1 MYLLKTK
8 QIFTFILVIF
18 TVAFFSQS
26 YAQENKKFT
35 DAEIAHIVV
44 TANQIDVDYG
54 KLALQKTK
62 NPEARKF
69 AETMIRDHED
79 IIKQAAA
86 LAQKLGV
93 IPKDNELSQNLLKQK
108 EANINRFDK
117 MDDQEFMSAYIHN
130 EVDYHQ
136 AVIDAVKDILIPQTV
151 NKELKETLVKVTPLL
166 EHHLEMAKMSQQ
178 KIDGK

>member
-8 QIFTFILVIF
+8 QIFTLVL
-18 TVAFFSQS
+18 VMLVGVFFSQI
-26 YAQENKKFT
+26 YAQEHKKFT

-62 NPEARKF
+62 NAEARKF

-79 IIKQAAA
+79 IIKQSVA

-93 IPKDNELSQNLLKQK
+93 IPKDNEFSKSLLQQK
-108 EANINRFDK
+108 EAMISRFDN

-130 EVDYHQ
+130 EVEYHQ
-136 AVIDAVKDILIPQTV
+136 AVIDAVKEILIPQTV
-151 NKELKETLVKVTPLL
+151 NKELKETLIKVTPLL
-166 EHHLEMAKMSQQ
+166 EHHLEMAKISQQ
-178 KIDGK
+178 KIDR